1 MKKEVTIQAK
11 TVEEA
16 VFEGAAQ
23 LGTDKD
29 GVIYEVI
36 EAVVRMNS
44 AVPHLHL
51 WSIDPDGAYT
61 GEVPNVLKD
70 GQREFRIGNV
80 FPSIYYLLTV

>member
-1 MKKEVTIQAK
+1 
-11 TVEEA
+11 
-16 VFEGAAQ
+16 
-23 LGTDKD
+23 
-29 GVIYEVI
+29 
-36 EAVVRMNS
+36 MNS

-61 GEVPNVLKD
+61 GEVPNVLKG